1 MSKPRPPCRIFA
13 SVEVDPGT
21 FWPSRQIFQFCALVV
36 ASTRRSYSGSRSGPC
51 AGGRDAIGCVPGRAR
66 FQEVTLGTGMV
77 LSGGGDA
84 GFVGDHD
91 ELGAVAPV
99 QFAQEPA
106 DVSLDGGD
114 AEVQVRGDLGV

>member
-1 MSKPRPPCRIFA
+1 MSKPLPNICVGRGG
-13 SVEVDPGT
+13 PGT
-21 FWPSRQIFQFCALVV
+21 FWSSRQNFQFCAFVV
-36 ASTRRSYSGSRSGPC
+36 AGIRRSYSGSRSGSC

-99 QFAQEPA
+99 QFAQEPT